1 MKDIKRIP
9 KIGEVVPFFDDGKVC
24 SSRLYKAIIKDVAL
38 YVYAPDYVK
47 QAFKTNSE
55 VCSWIWNG
63 TTDYFIGCVIKEYDE
78 NDIWFA
84 RTKEGGWFS
93 LDIQSDWQ
101 GGVLD
106 VDGELKKVLDS
117 NRRNP

>member
-9 KIGEVVPFFDDGKVC
+9 KIGEVVPFFDEGKVC
-24 SSRLYKAIIKDVAL
+24 SSRLYKAIIKDVVL
-38 YVYAPDYVK
+38 YAYAPDYVK

-63 TTDYFIGCVIKEYDE
+63 ITDYFIGCVIKEYDKNE
-78 NDIWFA
+78 IWFA

-101 GGVLD
+101 CGVLD
-106 VDGELKKVLDS
+106 VDGELKKILDS

>member
-1 MKDIKRIP
+1 MKDIKRVP
-9 KIGEVVPFFDDGKVC
+9 KIGEDVPFFDDGKVC
-24 SSRLYKAIIKDVAL
+24 CSRLYKAIIKDVAL
-38 YVYAPDYVK
+38 YAYAPDYVK
-47 QAFKTNSE
+47 QAFKNNSD

-63 TTDYFIGCVIKEYDE
+63 TTDYFIGCVIEEYDE
-78 NDIWFA
+78 NEIWFA

-106 VDGELKKVLDS
+106 VDGELKKILYS

>member
-1 MKDIKRIP
+1 MKDIKRVP

-24 SSRLYKAIIKDVAL
+24 CSRLYKAIIKDVAL
-38 YVYAPDYVK
+38 YAYAPDYVK
-47 QAFKTNSE
+47 QAFKNNSD
-55 VCSWIWNG
+55 VCS
-63 TTDYFIGCVIKEYDE
+63 YFIGCIIEEYDE
-78 NDIWFA
+78 NEIWFA

-106 VDGELKKVLDS
+106 VDGELKKILYS